1 MKDNILYGLAVGGV
15 LLVGYSTINYGLI
28 STSVLITAAS
38 TLWFGIL
45 TAFSNAPV
53 GPTPMGL
60 PFFSAYPKQIY
71 LAAYVSLLFGAV
83 TLVCTHR
90 GVFFV
95 IDSMA
100 ALTLTIQWWHSVR
113 NLQKK

>member
-1 MKDNILYGLAVGGV
+1 MKDNILYGLAVGGM
-15 LLVGYSTINYGLI
+15 LLIGYSTINYGLI

-60 PFFSAYPKQIY
+60 PFFAAYPKQIY
-71 LAAYVSLLFGAV
+71 IAAYVSLFFGAV

-95 IDSMA
+95 IDSIA
-100 ALTLTIQWWHSVR
+100 ALTLTIQWWKPLHQ
-113 NLQKK
+113 QKK